1 MGYIK
6 NCEDSYC
13 RNIKEVGV
21 GKEVGGEE
29 ESKYN
34 IQSIFSS
41 ICTTL
46 NLENVYKISFS
57 CLASNSQ
64 NEFGKAKS
72 GSISLT

>member
-21 GKEVGGEE
+21 GKEVDGEE

-34 IQSIFSS
+34 I
-41 ICTTL
+41 
-46 NLENVYKISFS
+46 
-57 CLASNSQ
+57 
-64 NEFGKAKS
+64 
-72 GSISLT
+72 